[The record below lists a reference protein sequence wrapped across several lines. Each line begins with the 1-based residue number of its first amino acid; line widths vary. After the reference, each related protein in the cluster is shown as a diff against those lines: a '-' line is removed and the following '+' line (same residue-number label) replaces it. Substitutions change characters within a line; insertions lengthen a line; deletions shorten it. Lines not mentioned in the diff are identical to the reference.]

1 MTLLRQKFSHLT
13 FIYSFSVARILVFW
27 RKNMQ
32 QEHFICLQNLLLAKV
47 WQKQQKY
54 NGDLN
59 LEHSN

>member
-1 MTLLRQKFSHLT
+1 
-13 FIYSFSVARILVFW
+13 
-27 RKNMQ
+27 MQ

-47 WQKQQKY
+47 RQKQQKY